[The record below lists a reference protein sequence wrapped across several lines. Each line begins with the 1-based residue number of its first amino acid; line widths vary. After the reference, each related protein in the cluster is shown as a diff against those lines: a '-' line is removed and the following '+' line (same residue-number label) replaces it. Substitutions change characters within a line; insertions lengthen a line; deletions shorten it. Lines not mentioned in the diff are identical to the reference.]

1 MRRSNR
7 VTAPLLAATALSFA
21 VAPASTEML
30 KTSSTSLTARFND
43 PTNTGTQREGFGS
56 SFSLGEFFFVV
67 AILGI
72 GIAFSSGS

>member
-1 MRRSNR
+1 
-7 VTAPLLAATALSFA
+7 
-21 VAPASTEML
+21 ML

-56 SFSLGEFFFVV
+56 SFSLGEFFFVA